1 VLEWRGEGFVYRGF
15 WKLKKSMPFEEIVR
29 FRRLT
34 TQRHVKFCFQRVPV
48 SPVKNKTVA
57 WQAWHFEFEI
67 SRRLVMELN
76 VPRVG
81 EVLEFVFSE
90 DRVRWVNGTVLRVD
104 EAAASFDAVRLWPE
118 RLCTQCALFSVHSG

>member
-1 VLEWRGEGFVYRGF
+1 MNL
-15 WKLKKSMPFEEIVR
+15 KLAAALLM
-29 FRRLT
+29 
-34 TQRHVKFCFQRVPV
+34 
-48 SPVKNKTVA
+48 
-57 WQAWHFEFEI
+57 EF
-67 SRRLVMELN
+67 N
-76 VPRVG
+76 APRVG